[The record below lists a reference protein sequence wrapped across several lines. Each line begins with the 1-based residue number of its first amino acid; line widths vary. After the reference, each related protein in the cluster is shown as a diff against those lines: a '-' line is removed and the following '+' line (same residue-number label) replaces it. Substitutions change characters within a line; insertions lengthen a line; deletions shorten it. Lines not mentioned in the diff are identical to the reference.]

1 MFFSISKYIIVAI
14 SPVLEMSMSE
24 ALKSIS
30 GILKEI
36 VDKLEEQ
43 QSNRIGQYF
52 GDSMIGSPYITRQ
65 DLVEDLSD
73 MRNMI
78 DGCKEIDL
86 GVYKERVD
94 DYIVR
99 LERVRDNLVP
109 YFVNNING
117 LPQLVSSFVIT
128 MDGLRRILDSV
139 FAMSNP
145 VRVREVSRKLSVME
159 SRLQD
164 LGPRLEGIDDKVLT
178 IESAYDAADQLP
190 ENLNYLRNAR
200 KDVDVIVDGL
210 KIDQDKIRGFK
221 RDSEDI
227 FKNLKLIDES
237 ASDVL
242 SRCEK
247 AYSAAT
253 SVGLALAFEERSK
266 LLSKSMWYWVLGL
279 VVSLCA
285 GWCFGR
291 SQIHSLLGVVNS
303 QNSSVFVIFVNILLS
318 VMSIGAPIWFA
329 WLATKQIGQRF
340 RLAEDYAFKAS
351 ISRAYEG
358 YRREAARIGGSDME
372 EKLLASALTRLDEL
386 PLRLVETP
394 SYGSP
399 WHELFSSG
407 AVKKALETVPGF
419 AGQVMDMA
427 KGALH
432 SATLPKSVSAKRT
445 QSSSKDMKPGSVDHE
460 EAE

>member
-1 MFFSISKYIIVAI
+1 
-14 SPVLEMSMSE
+14 MSE

-30 GILKEI
+30 NILKDI
-36 VDKLEEQ
+36 ADKLEEQ
-43 QSNRIGQYF
+43 HLNQGERCF
-52 GDSMIGSPYITRQ
+52 GDAVNGSAYITRR
-65 DLVEDLSD
+65 DLAEDIND
-73 MRNMI
+73 VREI
-78 DGCKEIDL
+78 VDGIGGLDL
-86 GVYKERVD
+86 GVYKRKIE
-94 DYIVR
+94 DYVVK
-99 LERVRDNLVP
+99 LERVRDYLIPNLV
-109 YFVNNING
+109 NNSG
-117 LPQLVSSFVIT
+117 LQHVLSAVVIT
-128 MDGLRRILDSV
+128 MDGFRKVLDS
-139 FAMSNP
+139 ALNLSNP
-145 VRVREVSRKLSVME
+145 VRVRGVSRKLSVME
-159 SRLQD
+159 SRLQN
-164 LGPRLEGIDDKVLT
+164 LGPRLEGIDDKVST
-178 IESAYDAADQLP
+178 IESAHDAADQLP
-190 ENLNYLRNAR
+190 EDLNSLRNAR

-227 FKNLKLIDES
+227 FKHLKLIDES
-237 ASDVL
+237 AGDVL

-419 AGQVMDMA
+419 AGQVMDLA

-432 SATLPKSVSAKRT
+432 SATSPKSVSAKRT

>member
-1 MFFSISKYIIVAI
+1 MFFSVSKYIIVAI

-30 GILKEI
+30 SILKDI

-43 QSNRIGQYF
+43 HLNQGERCF
-52 GDSMIGSPYITRQ
+52 GDAVNGSAYITRR
-65 DLVEDLSD
+65 DLAEDIND
-73 MRNMI
+73 VRDI
-78 DGCKEIDL
+78 VDGIGSLDL
-86 GVYKERVD
+86 GVYKGKVE
-94 DYIVR
+94 DYVVR
-99 LERVRDNLVP
+99 FERVRDCLIPNLV
-109 YFVNNING
+109 NNSG
-117 LPQLVSSFVIT
+117 LQHVLSAVVIT
-128 MDGLRRILDSV
+128 MDGFRKVLDPV
-139 FAMSNP
+139 LNLSNP
-145 VRVREVSRKLSVME
+145 VRVRGVSKKLSVME

-164 LGPRLEGIDDKVLT
+164 LGPRLEGVDDKVLA

-190 ENLNYLRNAR
+190 ESLNTLRNSR
-200 KDVDVIVDGL
+200 KEVDVIVDGL

-266 LLSKSMWYWVLGL
+266 LLSKSMWYWVFGL
-279 VVSLCA
+279 VASLCA
-285 GWCFGR
+285 GWWLGR

-303 QNSSVFVIFVNILLS
+303 QNSSVFVIFVNILFS

-372 EKLLASALTRLDEL
+372 EKLLTSALTRLDEL

-419 AGQVMDMA
+419 AGQVMDLA
-427 KGALH
+427 RGALH
-432 SATLPKSVSAKRT
+432 PATSPKSVSAKRT

-460 EAE
+460 ESE

>member
-1 MFFSISKYIIVAI
+1 MFFSVSKYIIVAI

-43 QSNRIGQYF
+43 QLNRIGQYF
-52 GDSMIGSPYITRQ
+52 GDSMTGSPYITRQ

-109 YFVNNING
+109 NFINNING

-128 MDGLRRILDSV
+128 MDGLRKVLDSV
-139 FAMSNP
+139 FEMSNP
-145 VRVREVSRKLSVME
+145 VKVRDVSKKLSAME
-159 SRLQD
+159 SRLQG
-164 LGPRLEGIDDKVLT
+164 LEPRLEGIDDKVST

-190 ENLNYLRNAR
+190 ENLNSLRNAR
-200 KDVDVIVDGL
+200 KDVGVIVDGL

-221 RDSEDI
+221 KDSEDI
-227 FKNLKLIDES
+227 FKHLKLIDES

-285 GWCFGR
+285 GWWLGR

-303 QNSSVFVIFVNILLS
+303 QESSVFVIFVNILFS

-419 AGQVMDMA
+419 PGQVMDLA
-427 KGALH
+427 RGALH
-432 SATLPKSVSAKRT
+432 PATSPKSVSTKRT
-445 QSSSKDMKPGSVDHE
+445 QPSSKDMKPGSVDHE
-460 EAE
+460 DSE

>member
-1 MFFSISKYIIVAI
+1 
-14 SPVLEMSMSE
+14 MSE

-30 GILKEI
+30 SILKDI

-43 QSNRIGQYF
+43 HLNQGERCF
-52 GDSMIGSPYITRQ
+52 GDAVNGSAYITRR
-65 DLVEDLSD
+65 DLAEDINDVRDIVNGFGSL
-73 MRNMI
+73 
-78 DGCKEIDL
+78 DL
-86 GVYKERVD
+86 GVYKEKIE
-94 DYIVR
+94 DYVVR
-99 LERVRDNLVP
+99 LERVRDYLIPNLV
-109 YFVNNING
+109 NNSG
-117 LPQLVSSFVIT
+117 LQHVLSAVVIT
-128 MDGLRRILDSV
+128 MDGFRKVLDSV
-139 FAMSNP
+139 LNLSNP
-145 VRVREVSRKLSVME
+145 VRVRGVSKKLSVME

-164 LGPRLEGIDDKVLT
+164 LGPRLEGIGDKVST

-190 ENLNYLRNAR
+190 ESLNSLRNAR

-227 FKNLKLIDES
+227 FKHLKLIDES

-266 LLSKSMWYWVLGL
+266 SLSKSMLYWVFGL
-279 VVSLCA
+279 VISLSV
-285 GWCFGR
+285 GLYFGR
-291 SQIHSLLGVVNS
+291 GQVHSLLDVVS
-303 QNSSVFVIFVNILLS
+303 SPGSSVSVIFVNILFS

-329 WLATKQIGQRF
+329 WLATKQVGQRF
-340 RLAEDYAFKAS
+340 RLSEDYAFKAS

-399 WHELFSSG
+399 WHELYSSG
-407 AVKKALETVPGF
+407 PVKKAFETVPGF
-419 AGQVMDMA
+419 SA
-427 KGALH
+427 KVIDLAIGALH
-432 SATLPKSVSAKRT
+432 PATSTKSVSTKRT
-445 QSSSKDMKPGSVDHE
+445 QPSSKDMKPGSLDHE
-460 EAE
+460 DSE